1 MWITKITN
9 QQLPVLLKYTVLIS
23 RRQNICSGKNRALS
37 TTYPQNVDKL
47 MQKDNS
53 VDNFKIQNMVKK
65 NFQNQYIDSAP
76 EPAKPVNI
84 TFFT

>member
-1 MWITKITN
+1 
-9 QQLPVLLKYTVLIS
+9 
-23 RRQNICSGKNRALS
+23 
-37 TTYPQNVDKL
+37 